1 MFQPTGWPPSPW
13 QSGVAVRAVGCE
25 IVSTCGA
32 YEPLL
37 VRIGV
42 QNGTIAALT
51 KYLFKYL
58 F

>member
-1 MFQPTGWPPSPW
+1 M
-13 QSGVAVRAVGCE
+13 AVRAVGCE